1 MEILPFALPDWDK
14 SNKRRARCVVRED
27 ISNPTMHMLARSSNS
42 LSLQL
47 LNGLRNSSLMAMSGG
62 AAFGSVSR
70 PYFPPSVSLSHA
82 GCDMARKP
90 CFTLYSPMRR
100 YTVSRLARSS
110 ARPARGARFTC
121 TEITALADATSL
133 DAIVAAL
140 HTHDQC
146 ISVKH
151 GIAIISPKEGRDG
164 GDVLVPIVDGKVQAH
179 VVTTLPRNCTSI
191 SHNDSSVNISSGEF
205 RVHLCSF
212 NTRACTTSG
221 DLWDLHAPPPHTAGG
236 GAGGGDAGPAA
247 AAAAA
252 PEPPA
257 EPSTELLTE
266 TSAGQRPVDPARQA
280 ALNSALSSIG
290 VAPAEFLPP
299 GGKYIGTAPSRIYRS
314 FVFPRANKKQ
324 ALHPKQVRSRS

>member
-1 MEILPFALPDWDK
+1 MRVALYG
-14 SNKRRARCVVRED
+14 RTC
-27 ISNPTMHMLARSSNS
+27 NPTMHMLARSSNN

-47 LNGLRNSSLMAMSGG
+47 LNGLRNSTLMAMSGG
-62 AAFGSVSR
+62 SAFRSVSR
-70 PYFPPSVSLSHA
+70 PHFPLSVSLSHA

-100 YTVSRLARSS
+100 YSVSRLARSS

-121 TEITALADATSL
+121 TEITALADATSF
-133 DAIVAAL
+133 DDIVAAL

-191 SHNDSSVNISSGEF
+191 SHNDSSVNISSGGF

-212 NTRACTTSG
+212 NARACTTSG
-221 DLWDLHAPPPHTAGG
+221 DLWDLHVPPPHTAGG
-236 GAGGGDAGPAA
+236 SDAGPAA

-257 EPSTELLTE
+257 EPSTEPLTE
-266 TSAGQRPVDPARQA
+266 TPAGQRPVDPARQA
-280 ALNSALSSIG
+280 ALNSALASIG

-299 GGKYIGTAPSRIYRS
+299 RGKYIGTAPSRIYRS